1 MNENG
6 NVLEIRNLS
15 VSYGN
20 IKAVREIS
28 FGVGEGELVTLI
40 GANGSGKTSTL
51 KAISGIAPFTGTIT
65 YRGRS
70 LSGTPA
76 HKIVS
81 LGIAHVPEGRG
92 IFGNLTVLENLRLA
106 TWQNKDKSDIARR
119 FEYVFS
125 LFPRLKE
132 RMRQPGGT
140 LSGGEQQM
148 LAVARSLMSRTR
160 LLLLDEPSMGLSPK
174 LSQEIF
180 QMLHEISKEG
190 MTILLV
196 EQNAN
201 MALRLASRGYVLET
215 GSIIFSGTGREL
227 RDNPIVKTAYL
238 GTGAGAH
245 SS

>member
-1 MNENG
+1 MNASDNL
-6 NVLEIRNLS
+6 LEVKDLS

-28 FGVGEGELVTLI
+28 FTVRKGELVTLI
-40 GANGSGKTSTL
+40 GANGSGKTSIL
-51 KAISGIAPFTGTIT
+51 RAISGMSPCTGTIT
-65 YRGRS
+65 YSGRN
-70 LSGTPA
+70 LINMPA
-76 HKIVS
+76 HTIVS

-106 TWQNKDKSDIARR
+106 TWQSKDKADTATR

-132 RMRQPGGT
+132 RLKQPGGT

-148 LAVARSLMSRTR
+148 LAVARALMTRTR
-160 LLLLDEPSMGLSPK
+160 MILLDEPSMGLSPK
-174 LSQEIF
+174 LAQEIF
-180 QMLHEISKEG
+180 QMLGEISKEG

-201 MALRLASRGYVLET
+201 MALHLASRGYVLEA
-215 GSIIFSGTGREL
+215 GSIILSGTGREL
-227 RDNPIVKTAYL
+227 IDNPVVRTAYL
-238 GTGAGAH
+238 GTGSDAR